1 MATILKFDAS
11 ERAAG
16 CAQTPRRLRPRQSA
30 EIVIFPGVRYEYWQE
45 PEEEAQPQPGKR
57 DVLEPAD

>member
-16 CAQTPRRLRPRQSA
+16 GVQTPRPLRPRQSA

-45 PEEEAQPQPGKR
+45 PEDAQPRRAKC
-57 DVLEPAD
+57 DALEPAE

>member
-11 ERAAG
+11 ERPANTAA
-16 CAQTPRRLRPRQSA
+16 PRRLRAYTSA

-45 PEEEAQPQPGKR
+45 ADTANDQHPQRERAKPG
-57 DVLEPAD
+57 E